1 MCEQLVP
8 FLAVSFHAT
17 PNSFS
22 FFFFLLSKKLKNELN
37 VGVISLKVDF
47 HCGVKKIEAM
57 YERSR
62 VK

>member
-17 PNSFS
+17 PSSFS
-22 FFFFLLSKKLKNELN
+22 FFFLLSKKLKNELN
-37 VGVISLKVDF
+37 MGVISLKVDF
-47 HCGVKKIEAM
+47 HCRVKKIEAM
-57 YERSR
+57 NERSR